1 MITIQYNEASI
12 YTVGKLR
19 LLPGENQVDPEL
31 YATVKDHPGFAHRVK
46 HGAIVVSE
54 PKKAEKQIEEKKE
67 DFMTSKWRPMM
78 AISYMVICLFDFMV
92 GPILYNVLQYLNPGQ
107 HLEMWQAV
115 TLQGGGLYHL
125 SMGAIIGITA
135 FGRTKEKLAETTE

>member
-1 MITIQYNEASI
+1 M
-12 YTVGKLR
+12 
-19 LLPGENQVDPEL
+19 
-31 YATVKDHPGFAHRVK
+31 
-46 HGAIVVSE
+46 AIA
-54 PKKAEKQIEEKKE
+54 KKEEKKE
-67 DFMTSKWRPMM
+67 DFMSSKWRPMM
-78 AISYMVICLFDFMV
+78 AISYMAICLFDFMV

-135 FGRTKEKLAETTE
+135 FGRTKEKLAETAE

>member
-1 MITIQYNEASI
+1 M
-12 YTVGKLR
+12 
-19 LLPGENQVDPEL
+19 
-31 YATVKDHPGFAHRVK
+31 
-46 HGAIVVSE
+46 AIA
-54 PKKAEKQIEEKKE
+54 KKEEKKE

-78 AISYMVICLFDFMV
+78 AISYMAICLFDFMV

>member
-1 MITIQYNEASI
+1 MAEEIAVKKPRKPRQPSIKKEIEPMIDLT
-12 YTVGKLR
+12 K
-19 LLPGENQVDPEL
+19 DPVPTP
-31 YATVKDHPGFAHRVK
+31 AP
-46 HGAIVVSE
+46 
-54 PKKAEKQIEEKKE
+54 KE

-78 AISYMVICLFDFMV
+78 AISYMAICLFDFMV
-92 GPILYNVLQYLNPGQ
+92 GPILYNVLQYMNPGQ

-135 FGRTKEKLAETTE
+135 FGRTKEKMAETKE

>member
-1 MITIQYNEASI
+1 MSDEVFIKKVDT
-12 YTVGKLR
+12 TV
-19 LLPGENQVDPEL
+19 
-31 YATVKDHPGFAHRVK
+31 ATTPTD
-46 HGAIVVSE
+46 AI
-54 PKKAEKQIEEKKE
+54 KE

-92 GPILYNVLQYLNPGQ
+92 GPILYNVLQYMNPGQ

-135 FGRTKEKLAETTE
+135 FGRTKEKLAETKE

>member
-1 MITIQYNEASI
+1 MIDLAKEPT
-12 YTVGKLR
+12 
-19 LLPGENQVDPEL
+19 P
-31 YATVKDHPGFAHRVK
+31 
-46 HGAIVVSE
+46 VS
-54 PKKAEKQIEEKKE
+54 PAVKE

-78 AISYMVICLFDFMV
+78 AISYMAICLFDFMV
-92 GPILYNVLQYLNPGQ
+92 GPILYNVLQYMNPGQ

-135 FGRTKEKLAETTE
+135 FGRTKEKMAEAKE